1 MSNQP
6 KINKIWITGNNNY
19 SAHIQVTVLY
29 QVLLAT
35 PQKVHNITLTILCN
49 TLLNHSTQLQIKEIR
64 INKYFKK
71 TGMITQNLISKS

>member
-1 MSNQP
+1 M
-6 KINKIWITGNNNY
+6 
-19 SAHIQVTVLY
+19 HIQVTVLH

>member
-1 MSNQP
+1 M
-6 KINKIWITGNNNY
+6 
-19 SAHIQVTVLY
+19 HIQVTVLY

-64 INKYFKK
+64 INKYVKK
-71 TGMITQNLISKS
+71 NWNDYTKSYIKILGQSIKFLVIF